1 MLNSIFSFKK
11 YLKTKNEQEVIKD
24 SKAQKQNKKSL
35 NFLQTNLVTNFMVL
49 KEISFLN
56 EVIIMVF
63 NIL

>member
-11 YLKTKNEQEVIKD
+11 YLKTKKEHEVIKD

-35 NFLQTNLVTNFMVL
+35 NFLQTNLVTNFIVL